1 VDQCRDGH
9 GSGAS
14 IVLDGGEVVTRLTGR
29 HERDAGREVE
39 RREFVHERPG
49 GVDWALEDSAGDA
62 AADTGDAIRAVDDQQ
77 YRPLSIVTPDP
88 GQGRL
93 VRLPRGGVRRRSA

>member
-39 RREFVHERPG
+39 RREFVHEPQG
-49 GVDWALEDSAGDA
+49 GVDWVPEGSAGDA
-62 AADTGDAIRAVDDQQ
+62 AADTGDVI
-77 YRPLSIVTPDP
+77 
-88 GQGRL
+88 
-93 VRLPRGGVRRRSA
+93 